1 VTGSVASARGIVGL
15 ADPSSI
21 SLITPNVGA
30 SPMSWSLVA
39 DDADGMLADPNSTPQ
54 TAITLRVTG
63 ESYRTAAL
71 RRAAARRSYL
81 LRLDRTRR

>member
-30 SPMSWSLVA
+30 SPMSWSPLA

-71 RRAAARRSYL
+71 RRVSTAREN
-81 LRLDRTRR
+81 